1 MSEFLTASQNMPFT
15 VALLVMFGIA
25 ILEGLMTLLGVGLS
39 NVIESLMPDIDFDL
53 EADLSGPEVQS
64 VTPLSRLLG
73 WLRIGKVPVL
83 MLLVIFL
90 TAFGLIGIAVQSF
103 VHGTAG
109 FLLPGL
115 IASIPA
121 LLLALPVVRVLGSV
135 LSKLMPND
143 ETEAVSI
150 ESLIGRVATITL
162 GTAKQGSPAEAR
174 VRDTHG
180 TTHYVMVEPDTQ
192 QEEFTKGDDVLLVR
206 RAGSIFKVINNT
218 NPSLVNK

>member
-15 VALLVMFGIA
+15 VALMVMFGIA
-25 ILEGLMTLLGVGLS
+25 LLEGLMTLLGVGLS
-39 NVIESLMPDIDFDL
+39 NVIESLMPDIDFDVD
-53 EADLSGPEVQS
+53 ADLSGPEVQS
-64 VTPLSRLLG
+64 ATPLSRLLG

-103 VHGTAG
+103 IHGTAG
-109 FLLPGL
+109 FLLPGV

-121 LLLALPVVRVLGSV
+121 FLLALPVVRVFGSV

-143 ETEAVSI
+143 ETEAVTV

-174 VRDTHG
+174 VQDMHG
-180 TTHYVMVEPDTQ
+180 TTHYLMVEPDTQ

-218 NPSLVNK
+218 NPSLVDE